1 MHAAR
6 SLSTH
11 QQATRPFRNGPL
23 LLRPKCTFP
32 FPPRPHSVYRRR
44 SCLPLPTTRRSTCA
58 RIKIGWGR
66 HSTSHEIYAVLI
78 THEDQ
83 KAARIGVAEL
93 MHAKEDTYVGQS
105 EHSILPT
112 THRLARRHDDPGF
125 FFHCAISISACHAWS
140 HTLAY
145 TPGTMPQLSCRSVH
159 SRHITD
165 KDDDDEDEKK
175 EKSCLQTRR
184 GGA

>member
-1 MHAAR
+1 M
-6 SLSTH
+6 LIT
-11 QQATRPFRNGPL
+11 
-23 LLRPKCTFP
+23 
-32 FPPRPHSVYRRR
+32 
-44 SCLPLPTTRRSTCA
+44 
-58 RIKIGWGR
+58 
-66 HSTSHEIYAVLI
+66 LI

-83 KAARIGVAEL
+83 NAARIGVAEL

-112 THRLARRHDDPGF
+112 THRLARRHGGPG

-145 TPGTMPQLSCRSVH
+145 TPGTMPQLSYRSVH
-159 SRHITD
+159 LRHITD

-175 EKSCLQTRR
+175 EKTMLADTARRCLNTRR
-184 GGA
+184 